1 MSAQYDELIGNA
13 ILGIDT
19 IWGGDVM
26 CASGT
31 GRFIADSWFSGQPL
45 PRAYTVAEA
54 AAVRQS
60 GGVSAK
66 SPDAAAI
73 QAYLTK
79 VDIPAAI
86 AGMKTA
92 AEGFG
97 GLRGDYLAGLALC
110 FEAMWDLAM
119 EILGKGAPVPYERC
133 VMASCGQAPEP
144 SDPVRKRELVAQLL
158 GAATG
163 DRDALLS
170 AVDSWRKQQRVSM
183 ASVRLL
189 GAAVIGHFDA
199 LTARNILPYLPAELH
214 DVPRANIEFLPITE
228 AWFSGSMNYLGHAR
242 RTGGEPEY
250 EASYEINASLEISL
264 PEFLQLVSHEV
275 VPGHVT
281 TFAYL
286 QNLYWRKLVGF
297 EASVLTMNTR
307 AAALFEGI
315 ANNAILMAYGVTEV
329 EDLPD
334 TDLQIG
340 VLLAL
345 LQDDAKNQ
353 SSYLTWGQGKPQS
366 EVAATLRHDFLVS
379 PERADKLSGAWGRH
393 PLLGRMYLPAYRAGT
408 KKVASLRR
416 KHKPEDFLP
425 VLYGA
430 CGLVDITTIDKDVDR
445 VTRAGDRRAC
455 HEFPPPL
462 RKFAGSPV
470 CPRSTYCPLRLVT
483 IRQRPK
489 KCDNLVLLP
498 SRQTQP
504 PDRLVD
510 VFPNLR
516 CRPASNLFTRIVLTL
531 ASPQT
536 IARVIEMHH
545 FLQALQVPVV
555 HVGFDKIRTR
565 PLVGIPQSRRLE
577 FSIEG
582 IRQSPPARIHIC
594 GPPQKTADSLIHEAA
609 TGRVGN
615 VAVRIGSVLRIIR
628 DR

>member
-1 MSAQYDELIGNA
+1 MSGQYEELIGNA

-26 CASGT
+26 CPSGT
-31 GRFIADSWFSGQPL
+31 GRFIADSWFSDQPL

-54 AAVRQS
+54 ARVRES
-60 GGVSAK
+60 GGVSGK
-66 SPDAAAI
+66 VPDAAAI
-73 QAYLTK
+73 DAYLAQ
-79 VDIPAAI
+79 VDIPGAI

-92 AEGFG
+92 AAGFG
-97 GLRGDYLAGLALC
+97 GLRGEYLAGLALC

-119 EILGKGAPVPYERC
+119 EILGKGAAVPYERC

-144 SDPVRKRELVAQLL
+144 SEPVRKRERVAELL
-158 GAATG
+158 GCGA
-163 DRDALLS
+163 DRDALLA
-170 AVDSWRKQQRVSM
+170 AVDAWRKQQRVSM

-199 LTARNILPYLPAELH
+199 LTARNVVPYLPAELH
-214 DVPRANIEFLPITE
+214 GVPRANIQFLPILE

-242 RTGGEPEY
+242 RPGGEPEY

-329 EDLPD
+329 EELPD

-353 SSYLTWGQGKPQS
+353 SSYLTWGEGTPQA
-366 EVAATLRHDFLVS
+366 EVAATLRRDFLVS
-379 PERADKLSGAWGRH
+379 LERADKLSGAWGRH

-408 KKVASLRR
+408 KKVAALRR
-416 KHKPEDFLP
+416 THKPEVFLSA
-425 VLYGA
+425 LYGA
-430 CGLVDITTIDKDVDR
+430 CGLVDITTIDK
-445 VTRAGDRRAC
+445 
-455 HEFPPPL
+455 L
-462 RKFAGSPV
+462 
-470 CPRSTYCPLRLVT
+470 LV
-483 IRQRPK
+483 
-489 KCDNLVLLP
+489 
-498 SRQTQP
+498 
-504 PDRLVD
+504 
-510 VFPNLR
+510 
-516 CRPASNLFTRIVLTL
+516 A
-531 ASPQT
+531 
-536 IARVIEMHH
+536 
-545 FLQALQVPVV
+545 
-555 HVGFDKIRTR
+555 
-565 PLVGIPQSRRLE
+565 
-577 FSIEG
+577 
-582 IRQSPPARIHIC
+582 
-594 GPPQKTADSLIHEAA
+594 
-609 TGRVGN
+609 
-615 VAVRIGSVLRIIR
+615 
-628 DR
+628 